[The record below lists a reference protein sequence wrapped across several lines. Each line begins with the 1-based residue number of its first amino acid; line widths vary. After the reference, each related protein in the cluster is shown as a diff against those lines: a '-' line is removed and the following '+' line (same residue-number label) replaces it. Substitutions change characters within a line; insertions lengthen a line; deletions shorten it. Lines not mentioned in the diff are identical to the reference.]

1 MKQTA
6 VEWLWEQ
13 IDNTIPFQNIQTSQI
28 FNGLLEQAKEMEKE
42 QMCDFFREGYMWCN
56 SPSLRIEN
64 GEIVTST
71 MKYGEFYYNEK
82 YKKTE
87 QWKQQ

>member
-1 MKQTA
+1 MTA
-6 VEWLWEQ
+6 IEWLYNE
-13 IDNTIPFQNIQTSQI
+13 IKHIIPNDFLNK
-28 FNGLLEQAKEMEKE
+28 FEEAKEMEKK

-71 MKYGEFYYNEK
+71 LKYGEFYYEK
-82 YKKTE
+82 KFNKNHD
-87 QWKQQ
+87 

>member
-1 MKQTA
+1 MIA
-6 VEWLWEQ
+6 IEWLVETLDIITRDTDKYDDFKW
-13 IDNTIPFQNIQTSQI
+13 I
-28 FNGLLEQAKEMEKE
+28 FEFEIEKAKEMEKK

-71 MKYGEFYYNEK
+71 LKYGEFYYEK
-82 YKKTE
+82 KFNKNHD
-87 QWKQQ
+87 